1 MHKYT
6 LEHNYRYGGKCMGKS
21 TFNIVTFDGG
31 GLRGALSIGIFERI
45 QREIPDI
52 IRTAN
57 LLGGTST
64 GSLIALGLAYGVS
77 SNEIKELYSIENSKY
92 IFSKS
97 YSEMLRP
104 KYNNEHLKEILLNI
118 FPEDLKLK
126 DLGKLVVVP
135 SFYIGS
141 ETSTWKPI
149 FYNNIPNSPTENA
162 RVIDVAMSSSAAPV
176 FFPTYQSH
184 IDGGIMATD
193 PSLACVVYAMGNEL
207 GKSCEDM
214 RLLSLGTGYN
224 FNSIKQDTTSW
235 GALDWIISKDPD
247 FPIISLTLEASAQMS
262 QIFSQKLLGD
272 NYNRVNPRMDR
283 DIGMDDCEALSYLA
297 ELSNSYD
304 IGDDIAWMKE
314 KWNK

>member
-104 KYNNEHLKEILLNI
+104 KYNNDHLKYITICIVFQVEI
-118 FPEDLKLK
+118 
-126 DLGKLVVVP
+126 
-135 SFYIGS
+135 
-141 ETSTWKPI
+141 
-149 FYNNIPNSPTENA
+149 
-162 RVIDVAMSSSAAPV
+162 
-176 FFPTYQSH
+176 
-184 IDGGIMATD
+184 
-193 PSLACVVYAMGNEL
+193 
-207 GKSCEDM
+207 
-214 RLLSLGTGYN
+214 
-224 FNSIKQDTTSW
+224 
-235 GALDWIISKDPD
+235 
-247 FPIISLTLEASAQMS
+247 
-262 QIFSQKLLGD
+262 
-272 NYNRVNPRMDR
+272 
-283 DIGMDDCEALSYLA
+283 
-297 ELSNSYD
+297 
-304 IGDDIAWMKE
+304 
-314 KWNK
+314 

>member
-1 MHKYT
+1 MDKA
-6 LEHNYRYGGKCMGKS
+6 N
-21 TFNIVTFDGG
+21 FNIVTFDGG
-31 GLRGALSIGIFERI
+31 GLRGALSIGVFERI
-45 QREIPDI
+45 QREVPDI
-52 IRTAN
+52 IRNTN

-77 SNEIKELYSIENSKY
+77 SNEIKQLYSIENSKY

-97 YSEMLRP
+97 YSEIIRP
-104 KYNNEHLKEILLNI
+104 KYNNDNLKEILLKI

-126 DLGKLVVVP
+126 DLGKLVVIP
-135 SFYIGS
+135 SFYLGS
-141 ETSTWKPI
+141 DTSSWKPI
-149 FYNNIPNSPTENA
+149 FYNNIPNSSTENA

-176 FFPTYQSH
+176 FFPTYKNH

-193 PSLACVVYAMGNEL
+193 PSLACIVYAMGKEL
-207 GKSCEDM
+207 GKKCEDM

-235 GALDWIISKDPD
+235 GALDWIMSKDPD
-247 FPIISLTLEASAQMS
+247 LPIISLTLEASAQMS
-262 QIFSQKLLGD
+262 QIFSEKLLGN

-283 DIGMDDCEALSYLA
+283 DIGMDDYEALNYLVD
-297 ELSNSYD
+297 LSNSYD
-304 IGDDIAWMKE
+304 IEDDISWMRE

>member
-1 MHKYT
+1 M
-6 LEHNYRYGGKCMGKS
+6 EKS
-21 TFNIVTFDGG
+21 IFNIITFDGG

-45 QREIPDI
+45 QREFPDI
-52 IRTAN
+52 IRKTN

-77 SNEIKELYSIENSKY
+77 CSEIKELYSIEKAKY

-104 KYNNEHLKEILLNI
+104 KYNNDNLKEILLSI
-118 FPEDLKLK
+118 FPQDLKLK
-126 DLGKLVVVP
+126 DLGKLVVIP
-135 SFYIGS
+135 SFYIGD
-141 ETSTWKPI
+141 ETSSWKPV

-162 RVIDVAMSSSAAPV
+162 RVVDVAMSSSAAPV
-176 FFPTYQSH
+176 FFPTYKNH

-193 PSLACVVYAMGNEL
+193 PSLAGIIYAVGKEL
-207 GKSCEDM
+207 GKTCDNM

-235 GALDWIISKDPD
+235 GAVDWIISKNPD
-247 FPIISLTLEASAQMS
+247 FPIISITLEGNAGMS
-262 QIFSQKLLGD
+262 QIFSEKLLGD
-272 NYNRVNPRMDR
+272 NYNRINPRLDR
-283 DIGMDDCEALSYLA
+283 DIGMDDCDALDYLISMS
-297 ELSNSYD
+297 ENYN
-304 IGDDIAWMKE
+304 IKDDIKWIKE